1 MILFPVILHDF
12 CTNLNIL
19 FLNIMQWMKTTCIS
33 KVFIKRLLYVHEGW
47 LKKVENDA
55 INKSYSVNGILIYK
69 DIYYTYSLLYIFHL
83 CANCTSWML
92 FNIMTQGNSIWG
104 LQSILLWLQ
113 SIFDISK
120 TMKKNPTPIHTK
132 QNLRF
137 VLCLETLWKRFWS
150 NYSCSVNLFS
160 TS

>member
-1 MILFPVILHDF
+1 MILYPVILHDF
-12 CTNLNIL
+12 CTNWNIL

-33 KVFIKRLLYVHEGW
+33 KVFIKRLLCIHEGW

-55 INKSYSVNGILIYK
+55 INKMAYKFIRIYIIHILYSIYMYFTSVKTALLCHSTLWHKAIAFEVSKVFYYGCNQFLIFQK
-69 DIYYTYSLLYIFHL
+69 Q
-83 CANCTSWML
+83 W
-92 FNIMTQGNSIWG
+92 
-104 LQSILLWLQ
+104 
-113 SIFDISK
+113 
-120 TMKKNPTPIHTK
+120 KKNPTPNHTK

-160 TS
+160 AS